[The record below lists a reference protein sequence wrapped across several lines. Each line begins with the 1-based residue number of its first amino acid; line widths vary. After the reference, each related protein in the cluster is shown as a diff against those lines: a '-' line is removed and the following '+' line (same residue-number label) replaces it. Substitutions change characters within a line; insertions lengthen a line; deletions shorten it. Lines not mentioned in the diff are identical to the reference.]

1 MGNNYGMR
9 VVAKLGGLRR
19 AVGLLLALGL
29 LAGGGCTR
37 AWYRR
42 AADKEVNDILA
53 EKDKYPQ
60 WRIAQWHVYPDPRA
74 RFGDPTN
81 PDRPPMPPDDP
92 AAWDLSPHPQ
102 HPGRAGVG
110 DVHGTAYL
118 EMMKAWDAQNRAAR
132 EAAKSGGKQAAGDG
146 CPPGAPCAPAPAAP
160 SSTGEAKGEASD
172 ARSGPLQTFIDLP
185 LQSEGLLLDLDQTV
199 ELGLVN
205 SREYQFFR
213 EDLYLS
219 ALPVTLQRFSFAYQF
234 AAIENAIRQW
244 GGISSAIGH
253 QNNWQLNTQGGATK
267 LFSTGALLTFQFANN
282 TVFNFL
288 QGANPLT
295 STSSIDLTIA
305 QPLLRGGGR
314 AVTLEPLTEVE
325 RTLVYDIRA
334 YARFREQFFVSMA
347 LGTSL
352 PGNLASAVGGTGPIS
367 TLAAL
372 GIASTDVAGQ
382 FRGFLPSLF
391 RQVDLAVDSKYV
403 ADLEVALRRFEGME
417 EGGQVSPLQVS
428 QVRTSLLNAR
438 NSVLKDRQD
447 TTNALDQFK
456 LQLGIPA
463 NTPLIMDDTP
473 ARPITRQLDRFY
485 EVLAESDAAFKAV
498 EARQGI
504 AAPALRPFLREVF
517 TTDPLVRGT
526 AFRTKVLAAW
536 DSWVKRGAKELDARL
551 EQLKRERRRLLD
563 LKTDLEVKGKRLPAA
578 EARRMLE
585 SAFELDLG
593 VLEKAL
599 REYEA
604 RPWEKFAKE
613 EARRQVQGARYR
625 DVTYAAGNVL
635 ASARNERLE
644 KVGTQWPQP
653 PKACLGDVDLLAMPV
668 DQAQEVAVR
677 AALTDRV
684 DLMNARAQL
693 VDAWRQLRVTA
704 NALLGIFNVTG
715 NLHSITK
722 PGGTNPL
729 AFAPDRTNASLTL
742 NAALPLVRV
751 AERNAY
757 RTAVIDYQRARRNL
771 MSLED
776 NIAAQVR
783 FDVRQL
789 HLFAANYKIQ
799 QTIIENYYLQVENS
813 LEVIVAPVDPQTLT
827 QSTTQAAANAAALT
841 NQYLGALGNLNGAQT
856 RLYDLWL
863 SYLAT
868 RMELFL
874 DLERLPLDLRGVWT
888 DESGNPV
895 DDPHATYSG
904 PSLGQPVAADEGGPG
919 TAGCPAPGQPVP
931 DGQRGDGPAE
941 PLPPPRLLPPAEGPR
956 ME

>member
-1 MGNNYGMR
+1 MR
-9 VVAKLGGLRR
+9 PVANRGGLRR
-19 AVGLLLALGL
+19 ALGLLLAGCL

-37 AWYRR
+37 AFYRR
-42 AADKEVNDILA
+42 AADKEVNDVLA

-102 HPGRAGVG
+102 HPGHAGIG

-118 EMMKAWDAQNRAAR
+118 EMMKAWDTQNRAAR
-132 EAAKSGGKQAAGDG
+132 EAAKSSDKQAGG
-146 CPPGAPCAPAPAAP
+146 PPAAP
-160 SSTGEAKGEASD
+160 YAPTSTPPPTGGGGAGVGGGKASEATS
-172 ARSGPLQTFIDLP
+172 RSGPLQTYFDDP
-185 LQSEGLLLDLDQTV
+185 LKSEGLLLDLDQTV

-213 EDLYLS
+213 EELYLA
-219 ALPVTLQRFSFAYQF
+219 ALPVTLQRFSFAYQL
-234 AAIENAIRQW
+234 AAIENAVRLW
-244 GGISSAIGH
+244 GGPDSVVGH
-253 QNNWQLNTQGGATK
+253 QNNWTLNTSASASK

-288 QGANPLT
+288 QGSSPLT
-295 STSSIDLTIA
+295 STSSIDLTLM

-314 AVTLEPLTEVE
+314 AVTLEPLTQVE
-325 RTLVYDIRA
+325 RNLVYDIRA
-334 YARFREQFFVSMA
+334 YARFREQFYLSLA

-352 PGNLASAVGGTGPIS
+352 PSSLAFAVGTGPIS

-382 FRGFLPSLF
+382 FRGYLPSLF
-391 RQVDLAVDSKYV
+391 REFDLAVDRKYV
-403 ADLEVALRRFEGME
+403 ADLEVALRRFEGLE
-417 EGGQVSPLQVS
+417 EGGQVAPLQVS

-438 NSVLKDRQD
+438 NAVLKDRQD

-463 NTPLIMDDTP
+463 NTPLILDDAP
-473 ARPITRQLDRFY
+473 GRPMTRQLDRYY
-485 EVLAESDAAFKAV
+485 EVQGESEAAFNRV
-498 EARQGI
+498 EAQQGL
-504 AAPALRPFLREVF
+504 APAELRPFLRRLF

-526 AFRTKVLAAW
+526 EFRTKVLPAW
-536 DSWVKRGAKELDARL
+536 DALAKRGSEELEAL
-551 EQLKRERRRLLD
+551 LQKRKDERRRLLD
-563 LKTDLEVKGKRLPAA
+563 RKTDLEMKGKGLSAA
-578 EARRMLE
+578 DALQLRE
-585 SAFELDLG
+585 SGFELDLG
-593 VLEKAL
+593 GLEQTL

-604 RPWEKFAKE
+604 RPWEKLPKDKRE
-613 EARRQVQGARYR
+613 QRLRMQSARFRL
-625 DVTYAAGNVL
+625 TSYAAGNVL
-635 ASARNERLE
+635 VYARNDRFD
-644 KVGTQWPQP
+644 KVGTLWPEA
-653 PKACLGDVDLLAMPV
+653 PKARLGDVDLLTLPV
-668 DQAQEVAVR
+668 EQAEELAVQS
-677 AALTDRV
+677 ALTDRV
-684 DLMNARAQL
+684 ELMNVRAQV

-704 NALLGIFNVTG
+704 NALMGVFNVTG

-729 AFAPDRTNASLTL
+729 AFSPGRTNASLTL
-742 NAALPLVRV
+742 NAQLPLVRV

-757 RTAVIDYQRARRNL
+757 RTALIDYQRARRNL
-771 MSLED
+771 MNLED
-776 NIAAQVR
+776 SVAAQLR

-799 QTIIENYYLQVENS
+799 QKIIEGYYTQVENS

-841 NQYLGALGNLNGAQT
+841 NQYLGALGNLNNAQT

-868 RMELFL
+868 RMQLFL

-888 DESGNPV
+888 DESGNPI
-895 DDPHATYSG
+895 DDPHATVTA
-904 PSLGQPVAADEGGPG
+904 PCLGQPVAPAEGGPAAVG
-919 TAGCPAPGQPVP
+919 GAALGQPRADGERGSGP
-931 DGQRGDGPAE
+931 DE
-941 PLPPPRLLPPAEGPR
+941 PLPPPRLLPPAAGPGL
-956 ME
+956 E